1 MNDAQLTN
9 LLGALAL
16 ALSDAQDAA
25 ARSAA
30 GLGSSACSALVVL
43 SFYPGTPIRTLAD
56 ILGLTHSV
64 VVRLTEDLASR
75 GLVERAASGQDKRQV
90 QLRLTEAGRQGAAAI
105 LEARRATL
113 GAVLMTVPDESRPA
127 LGDALSQMLIA
138 LTQSRAAADHICR
151 LCDEAACPQDQCP
164 VECEAERREG
174 PRT

>member
-1 MNDAQLTN
+1 MNDTQLTN

-25 ARSAA
+25 ARSAS

-64 VVRLTEDLASR
+64 VVRLAEDLASR
-75 GLVERAASGQDKRQV
+75 GLLEREPGAQDKRQV
-90 QLRLTEAGRQGAAAI
+90 QLRLTSAGQQGAQAI

-113 GAVLMTVPDESRPA
+113 GAALLTVPGDIRPA
-127 LGDALSQMLIA
+127 LGDAISQMLVA

-151 LCDEAACPQDQCP
+151 LCDEAACPPDQCP
-164 VECEAERREG
+164 VECEAQRREG
-174 PRT
+174 PRP

>member
-25 ARSAA
+25 ARSTS

-43 SFYPGTPIRTLAD
+43 SFYPGTPIRTLAN

-75 GLVERAASGQDKRQV
+75 GLLEREPGAHDKRQV
-90 QLRLTEAGRQGAAAI
+90 QLRLTQAGQQGAQAI
-105 LEARRATL
+105 LEARRGTL
-113 GAVLMTVPDESRPA
+113 GTALMTVPDDIRPA
-127 LGDALSQMLIA
+127 LGEAISQMLVG

-151 LCDEAACPQDQCP
+151 LCDEAACPPDHCP
-164 VECEAERREG
+164 VECEAQRREG
-174 PRT
+174 PRS

>member
-1 MNDAQLTN
+1 MTDAQLTN

-25 ARSAA
+25 ARSAS

-64 VVRLTEDLASR
+64 VVRLTEDLGAR
-75 GLVERAASGQDKRQV
+75 GLLERATGAQDKRQV
-90 QLRLTEAGRQGAAAI
+90 HLRLTPAGQEAAAAI
-105 LEARRATL
+105 LEARGATL
-113 GAVLMTVPDESRPA
+113 RAALLAVPVPIRPA
-127 LGDALSQMLIA
+127 LADAVSQMLVA

-151 LCDEAACPQDQCP
+151 LCDEAVCPPGQCP

-174 PRT
+174 PRP

>member
-1 MNDAQLTN
+1 MNDAQLSN

-25 ARSAA
+25 ARSAS

-64 VVRLTEDLASR
+64 VVRLTEDLAIR
-75 GLVERAASGQDKRQV
+75 GLVEREAGSKDKRQV
-90 QLRLTEAGRQGAAAI
+90 HVRLSPSGAQAAEAI
-105 LEARRATL
+105 LEARRTTL
-113 GAVLMTVPDESRPA
+113 GAVLRQVPKEAHPA
-127 LGDALSQMLIA
+127 LGDAVSHMLVA

-151 LCDEAACPQDQCP
+151 LCDEDACPQDRCP
-164 VECEAERREG
+164 VECEAVRKEG